1 MNVLAAILL
10 LACAA
15 GAFRAWHVARAQ
27 RRAATRL
34 ETMLAA
40 AHDKAR
46 RAEDP
51 DRFKSFPPRYLYAG
65 PAAGGAAAGVLW
77 LGLDLPVVVAFAGGS
92 LLGVLAYLIE
102 DYVAD
107 QRAGTIEVQLA
118 AAIDLLSGSMRAG
131 ASLLAAFESALDEAG
146 DPIRPYLQEV
156 AGRIRLGDDP
166 RHAVHDLQV
175 RVPLETFRLFATS
188 MAVHWEV
195 GGSLATTLSKVG
207 VTVRDRIEIS
217 RRVRAQGV
225 ESNASVAVVLVIA
238 YVLGFLMW
246 RTNPDRLEGFVKT
259 SVGTTLV
266 AASVFLQAI
275 GLLWMS
281 RLSRSR
287 F

>member
-1 MNVLAAILL
+1 VNVLAAIVL

-15 GAFRAWHVARAQ
+15 GAFRVWYVTRAQ
-27 RRAATRL
+27 RLACARL
-34 ETMLAA
+34 EIMLAA
-40 AHDKAR
+40 PHDNER
-46 RAEDP
+46 RPEDP
-51 DRFKSFPPRYLYAG
+51 VRFRPFPPRYRYAG
-65 PAAGGAAAGVLW
+65 PGLGAAVAAVLW
-77 LGLDLPVVVAFAGGS
+77 LLLDLPSVVAFAGGT
-92 LLGVLAYLIE
+92 LVGVLAHLIE
-102 DYVAD
+102 DYVAE
-107 QRAGTIEVQLA
+107 QRTITIEVQLA
-118 AAIDLLSGSMRAG
+118 AAIDLLTGSMRTG
-131 ASLLAAFESALDEAG
+131 ASLLAAFGSALDEAG

-166 RHAVHDLQV
+166 RSAVHDLQV
-175 RVPLETFRLFATS
+175 RVPIETFRLFATS
-188 MAVHWEV
+188 MAIHWEV
-195 GGSLATTLSKVG
+195 GGSLASTLTKVG
-207 VTVRDRIEIS
+207 ITVRDRIEIS

-259 SVGTTLV
+259 GVGTALV
-266 AASVFLQAI
+266 AMSVFLQAI